1 MLLLE
6 GWDINLLK
14 WNKIGI
20 KNRLSVIFIV
30 IQLLIIGLSFYY
42 FSINHREFYLE
53 QEKISLEH
61 YSQLMLNNIE
71 ESEIKNFSP
80 NLEEKAADWS
90 DDSETR
96 ITIIAAD
103 GRVLADS
110 HYEISEMD
118 NHRNRPEVVQAVRSN
133 DFGNE
138 IRYSETIG
146 EKMLYYAVPINSDG
160 EIIGILR
167 TARPLSFIRGV
178 LVEDIKSYLFF
189 FVILAFITIIL
200 GWRLTYSIVK
210 PLETVTETAEKISEG
225 DLTQRIPVRKYN
237 SEIEKLARMFNY
249 MADEL
254 EDKVTEISQEKNRIE
269 AILESMVD
277 GVIAVDRDGE
287 ITLIN
292 PAASRIFN
300 IEAEKIE
307 GKDLLTTLFSHRI
320 EMYLQRAFDTKKSIK
335 REIKYKNPEQKIIQA
350 TFIPLL
356 DEEDKITGGVIVLTD
371 ITELRKLETVRN
383 DFVANVSHELR
394 TPLTSIV
401 GYLDTLLESDV
412 EDPEIRNKFLKIIK
426 EEADRLSI
434 LIKDLLNLSEI
445 ESHTFDLKPGS
456 FKNVLNKVIKLME
469 KNAEKKEIELQF
481 EIADDLSP
489 VYMVREQIKQVL
501 INLFDNAIKYTPRA
515 GKIKITVRQ
524 VDDKVYFSIKDNGMG
539 IPQADQERI
548 FERFYRVDKAR
559 SRAFGG
565 TGIGLS
571 IVRNI
576 IKQHGSEIQVK
587 SREGEGSEFYFYL
600 NTVESQ

>member
-1 MLLLE
+1 LLLLE

-277 GVIAVDRDGE
+277 GVIAVDKDGE

-524 VDDKVYFSIKDNGMG
+524 IDDKVYFSIKDNGMG

>member
-1 MLLLE
+1 M
-6 GWDINLLK
+6 LK

-133 DFGNE
+133 NFGNE

-277 GVIAVDRDGE
+277 GVIAVDKDGE

-524 VDDKVYFSIKDNGMG
+524 IDDKVYFSIKDNGMG

-600 NTVESQ
+600 NTVESK

>member
-133 DFGNE
+133 NFGNE

-277 GVIAVDRDGE
+277 GVIAVDKDGE

-524 VDDKVYFSIKDNGMG
+524 IDDKVYFSIKDNGMG

-600 NTVESQ
+600 NTVESK

>member
-524 VDDKVYFSIKDNGMG
+524 IDDKVYFSIKDNGMG

>member
-1 MLLLE
+1 LLLLE

-524 VDDKVYFSIKDNGMG
+524 IDDKVYFSIKDNGMG

-600 NTVESQ
+600 NTVESK

>member
-1 MLLLE
+1 LLLLE

-277 GVIAVDRDGE
+277 GVIAVDKDGE

-600 NTVESQ
+600 NTVESK

>member
-1 MLLLE
+1 LLR
-6 GWDINLLK
+6 

-20 KNRLSVIFIV
+20 KNRLIIIFVV

-42 FSINHREFYLE
+42 FSTNHREFYLE

-71 ESEIKNFSP
+71 ESEIKNLSP

-90 DDSETR
+90 NDSETR

-103 GRVLADS
+103 GEVLADS
-110 HYEISEMD
+110 HYEISKMD
-118 NHRNRPEVVQAVRSN
+118 NHRNRPEVVQAFRSN
-133 DFGNE
+133 SSGNE

-146 EKMLYYAVPINSDG
+146 EEMLYYAVPINAEG
-160 EIIGILR
+160 EMIGILR
-167 TARPLSFIRGV
+167 TARPLAFIRSV
-178 LVEDIKSYLFF
+178 LIEDIKSYLFF
-189 FVILAFITIIL
+189 FVILASITIIL
-200 GWRLTYSIVK
+200 GWRLTDSIVK

-225 DLTQRIPVRKYN
+225 DLTQRIPVRRYN
-237 SEIEKLARMFNY
+237 SEIEKLARMFNF

-254 EDKVTEISQEKNRIE
+254 EDKIVEISQEKNRIE

-277 GVIAVDRDGE
+277 GVIAVDKDSE
-287 ITLIN
+287 ISLIN
-292 PAASRIFN
+292 PAAKRIFN
-300 IEAEKIE
+300 IEAEEIE

-320 EMYLQRAFDTKKSIK
+320 DMYLQRAFDTKESIK

-356 DEEDKITGGVIVLTD
+356 DEKDKITGGVIVLTD

-394 TPLTSIV
+394 TPLTSMV
-401 GYLDTLLESDV
+401 GYLDTLLESDIK
-412 EDPEIRNKFLKIIK
+412 DPETRDKFLKIIK
-426 EEADRLSI
+426 EETDRLSV
-434 LIKDLLNLSEI
+434 LIKDLLNLSRI
-445 ESHTFDLKPGS
+445 ESQSLDLKAEN
-456 FKNVLNKVIKLME
+456 FKEILIKVINLLQ
-469 KNAEKKEIELQF
+469 KNAEDKNIDLKLEID
-481 EIADDLSP
+481 DDLP
-489 VYMVREQIKQVL
+489 LVYMVREQIKQVL
-501 INLFDNAIKYTPRA
+501 INLIDNALKYTPA
-515 GKIKITVRQ
+515 GGKIEVKVEKEA
-524 VDDKVYFSIKDNGMG
+524 DKVYFSVKDNGMG
-539 IPQADQERI
+539 IPKADQERI

-559 SRAFGG
+559 SRSLGG

-587 SREGEGSEFYFYL
+587 SREGAGSEFYFYL
-600 NTVESQ
+600 NSAE

>member
-277 GVIAVDRDGE
+277 GVIAVDKDGE

>member
-1 MLLLE
+1 LLLLE

-277 GVIAVDRDGE
+277 GVIAVDKDGE